1 MIDDERSYSDAE
13 LSTLDLGALL
23 AGGITGP
30 DGRMRPDLQGVGS
43 AAAAIQLDNQ
53 FVTGAQV
60 AQVAGGEPSGFV
72 APPLDMLVKAGH
84 AAAKSDAE
92 LAVFNQWLGMVA
104 GLLVIRERAR

>member
-23 AGGITGP
+23 ADGIAGP

-43 AAAAIQLDNQ
+43 VAAAIQLDNQ

-60 AQVAGGEPSGFV
+60 AQVASGEPRASSRRRSTCSSRPATPPPRAIRSSRSSTSGS
-72 APPLDMLVKAGH
+72 AWSPG
-84 AAAKSDAE
+84 S
-92 LAVFNQWLGMVA
+92 
-104 GLLVIRERAR
+104 